1 MSSVRSREHIHS
13 LYTEQGVGYLLRAA
27 LISLS
32 EPLVDDM
39 LFNSSTRV
47 RGRIQR
53 YRYVAPAPPFETIE
67 VTPRNIS
74 WWNTELL
81 KGWGLGQI
89 QGGDWDTD
97 SRSRRLEENKTRH
110 GLRQRF
116 IEGREWEDTVYVRQ
130 AAEQINECGS
140 FWGYQ
145 SISEFKR
152 QRCTYVDELYESIDK
167 NEYVPDSGHD
177 VPERDVRQNAQ
188 KHRHRLEPLVSI
200 GRNGRLF
207 YIDGIHQFTIAEI
220 LDIEIPVHVLAR
232 YARWQQIRDE
242 VPTARES
249 GELAAEIRDKTPHPD
264 LDAIE

>member
-39 LFNSSTRV
+39 LFSYLTRV

-53 YRYVAPAPPFETIE
+53 HRYAAPPVPFETIE

-89 QGGDWDTD
+89 QSGNWDTD
-97 SRSRRLEENKTRH
+97 ERSRRLEENKTRH

-145 SISEFKR
+145 SLSEFKT
-152 QRCTYVDELYESIDK
+152 QRCTYVDELYESIRE
-167 NEYVPDSGHD
+167 NGYVPGKRHD
-177 VPERDVRQNAQ
+177 VPDIDVRQNTQ
-188 KHRHRLEPLVSI
+188 KYRHRLEPFVSI
-200 GRNGRLF
+200 GRGGRLF
-207 YIDGIHQFTIAEI
+207 YVDGIHRFVIAEI

-232 YARWQQIRDE
+232 HARWQQIRDE
-242 VPTARES
+242 VATARES